1 MIDWTDCHCRYFG
14 LLHQKAS
21 TMPTRSA
28 DSGKTPIVSRT
39 WHASDFAASGGDR
52 LAAACPV

>member
-21 TMPTRSA
+21 TMPT

-39 WHASDFAASGGDR
+39 WRASDFAASGGDR